1 MSAPAEQTQP
11 EQAQPEQTPAAQ
23 PKVAVLGAGSMGTTF
38 AMVLADAGCDVT
50 LWGRDADVLDAV
62 DRKHRNEKYLPGV
75 QLPAMHGT
83 IDPAVA
89 LRGASI
95 VVVSVPSQV
104 ARATL
109 ESMKDLVRELAT
121 PDAVFVSLMKGVEL
135 GTDKRMSQV
144 MAEVLDLPDER
155 VAIVSGPNLAPEIA
169 QRQPTATVVASRSE
183 ATAQL
188 VASACVTSY
197 FRPYTNTDVVG
208 VELCGAVKN
217 IIALA
222 AGMAQGRGFGW
233 NTIATLITRG
243 LVEITR
249 LGLALGA
256 DAATF
261 SGLAGMGDLIA
272 TCASPLSRNHRL
284 GKHFGEGLTV
294 AEAIK
299 ATGGTA
305 EGVKSS
311 ESVLELARAHGV
323 EMPITEGVVE
333 VLAGRLPLSD
343 LAATL
348 FSRPQKSEVA
358 G

>member
-1 MSAPAEQTQP
+1 
-11 EQAQPEQTPAAQ
+11 
-23 PKVAVLGAGSMGTTF
+23 MGTTF

-50 LWGRDADVLDAV
+50 LWGRDAVVLDAV
-62 DRKHRNEKYLPGV
+62 DRTHRNEKYLPGV

-83 IDPAVA
+83 TDPAVA
-89 LRGASI
+89 LKGASI

-109 ESMKDLVRELAT
+109 ESMKDLVE
-121 PDAVFVSLMKGVEL
+121 PDAVVVSLMKGVEL

-144 MAEVLDLPDER
+144 MAEVLGLPDER
-155 VAIVSGPNLAPEIA
+155 VAVVSGPNLAPEIA
-169 QRQPTATVVASRSE
+169 ERQPTATVVASRSE

-188 VASACVTSY
+188 VASACSTGY

-233 NTIATLITRG
+233 NTLATLITRG

-261 SGLAGMGDLIA
+261 SGLAGMGDLTA

-284 GKHFGEGLTV
+284 GKHFGEGLTLE
-294 AEAIK
+294 EAIA

-311 ESVLELARAHGV
+311 QSVLELARAHDV
-323 EMPITEGVVE
+323 EMPITAGVVD
-333 VLAGRLPLSD
+333 VLAGKLPLSD

-348 FSRPQKSEVA
+348 LARPQKSEVA

>member
-1 MSAPAEQTQP
+1 MSAPAPLSAPLT
-11 EQAQPEQTPAAQ
+11 AA
-23 PKVAVLGAGSMGTTF
+23 PTKVAVLGAGSMGTTF

-50 LWGRDADVLDAV
+50 LWGRDAAVLDAV
-62 DRKHRNEKYLPGV
+62 DRTHRNEKYLPGV

-83 IDPAVA
+83 TDPAVA
-89 LRGASI
+89 LQGASI

-109 ESMKDLVRELAT
+109 ASMKDLVE
-121 PDAVFVSLMKGVEL
+121 PDAVVVSLMKGVEL

-144 MAEVLDLPDER
+144 IAEVLDLPDER

-169 QRQPTATVVASRSE
+169 ERQPTATVVASRSE
-183 ATAQL
+183 ATAQR
-188 VASACVTSY
+188 VAAACWTGY

-261 SGLAGMGDLIA
+261 SGLAGMGDLTA

-284 GKHFGEGLTV
+284 GKHFGEGLTLE
-294 AEAIK
+294 EAIA

-311 ESVLELARAHGV
+311 QSVLELARAHDV
-323 EMPITEGVVE
+323 EMPITAGVVD
-333 VLAGRLPLSD
+333 VLAGKLPLSE

-348 FSRPQKSEVA
+348 LARPQKSEVA

>member
-1 MSAPAEQTQP
+1 MSAPAAP
-11 EQAQPEQTPAAQ
+11 AQPR
-23 PKVAVLGAGSMGTTF
+23 VAVLGAGSMGTTF

-50 LWGRDADVLDAV
+50 LWGRDPAVLDAV
-62 DRKHRNEKYLPGV
+62 DRTHRNEKYLPGV
-75 QLPAMHGT
+75 QLPAMRGT
-83 IDPAVA
+83 TDAAEA
-89 LRGASI
+89 LKGASI

-109 ESMKDLVRELAT
+109 EAMKDLVE
-121 PDAVFVSLMKGVEL
+121 PDAVVVSLMKGVEL

-169 QRQPTATVVASRSE
+169 ARQPTATVVASRSE
-183 ATAQL
+183 ATARL
-188 VASACVTSY
+188 VAAACSNGY

-233 NTIATLITRG
+233 NTLATVITRG

-249 LGLALGA
+249 LGLAVGA
-256 DAATF
+256 EPATF
-261 SGLAGMGDLIA
+261 SGLAGMGDLMA

-284 GKHFGEGLTV
+284 GKHLGEGLSL
-294 AEAIK
+294 AEAIE

-311 ESVLELARAHGV
+311 QSVLELARAYDV
-323 EMPITEGVVE
+323 EMPITAGVVA
-333 VLAGRLPLSD
+333 VLDGSLPVEE

-348 FSRPQKSEVA
+348 LNRPQKSEAA

>member
-1 MSAPAEQTQP
+1 MSAP
-11 EQAQPEQTPAAQ
+11 TPA
-23 PKVAVLGAGSMGTTF
+23 PTKVAVLGAGSMGTTF

-50 LWGRDADVLDAV
+50 LWGRDAAVVDAV
-62 DRKHRNEKYLPGV
+62 DRTHRNEKYLPGV

-83 IDPAVA
+83 TDAAVA
-89 LRGASI
+89 LEGASI

-109 ESMKDLVRELAT
+109 ESMKDLVE
-121 PDAVFVSLMKGVEL
+121 PDAVVVSLMKGVEL

-144 MAEVLDLPDER
+144 MAEVLDLPDDR
-155 VAIVSGPNLAPEIA
+155 VAVVSGPNLAPEIA
-169 QRQPTATVVASRSE
+169 ERQPTATVVASRSE

-188 VASACVTSY
+188 VASACSTGY

-233 NTIATLITRG
+233 NTLATLITRG

-261 SGLAGMGDLIA
+261 SGLAGMGDLTA

-284 GKHFGEGLTV
+284 GKHFGEGLTLE
-294 AEAIK
+294 EAIA

-311 ESVLELARAHGV
+311 QSVLELARAHDV
-323 EMPITEGVVE
+323 EMPITAGVVD
-333 VLAGRLPLSD
+333 VLAGKLPLSE

-348 FSRPQKSEVA
+348 LARPQKSEVA

>member
-1 MSAPAEQTQP
+1 MSAAMEQAAMEQAGRAAT
-11 EQAQPEQTPAAQ
+11 EQAQPR
-23 PKVAVLGAGSMGTTF
+23 VAVLGAGSMGTTF

-50 LWGRDADVLDAV
+50 LWGRDTAVLDAV
-62 DRKHRNEKYLPGV
+62 DRTHRNEKYLPGV

-83 IDPAVA
+83 TDPAVA
-89 LRGASI
+89 LKGASI
-95 VVVSVPSQV
+95 VVVSVPSLV
-104 ARATL
+104 ARARL
-109 ESMKDLVRELAT
+109 GSMKDLVE
-121 PDAVFVSLMKGVEL
+121 PDAVVVSLMKGVEL
-135 GTDKRMSQV
+135 QTDKRMSQV
-144 MAEVLDLPDER
+144 LAEVLDLPDER
-155 VAIVSGPNLAPEIA
+155 IAVVSGPNLAPEIA
-169 QRQPTATVVASRSE
+169 ERQPTATVVASRSE

-188 VASACVTSY
+188 VASACGNGY

-233 NTIATLITRG
+233 NTIATLVTRG

-261 SGLAGMGDLIA
+261 SGLAGMGDLMA

-284 GKHFGEGLTV
+284 GKHFGEGLSLE
-294 AEAIK
+294 EAIA

-311 ESVLELARAHGV
+311 QSVLELARAHDV
-323 EMPITEGVVE
+323 EMPITAGVVD
-333 VLAGRLPLSD
+333 VLAGKLSLPD

-348 FSRPQKSEVA
+348 FARPQKSELA

>member
-1 MSAPAEQTQP
+1 MSASPPVSLP
-11 EQAQPEQTPAAQ
+11 EPT
-23 PKVAVLGAGSMGTTF
+23 KVAVLGAGSMGTTF

-50 LWGRDADVLDAV
+50 LWGRDAAVLDAV
-62 DRKHRNEKYLPGV
+62 DQTHRNEKYLPGV

-83 IDPAVA
+83 TDPAVA
-89 LRGASI
+89 LKGASI

-109 ESMKDLVRELAT
+109 SSMKDLVE
-121 PDAVFVSLMKGVEL
+121 PDAVVVSLMKGVEL
-135 GTDKRMSQV
+135 GTDRRMSQV

-155 VAIVSGPNLAPEIA
+155 VAVVSGPNLAPEIA
-169 QRQPTATVVASRSE
+169 ERQPTATVVASRSE

-188 VASACVTSY
+188 VADACSTGY

-222 AGMAQGRGFGW
+222 AGMAQGQGFGW
-233 NTIATLITRG
+233 NTLATLITRG

-256 DAATF
+256 EPATF
-261 SGLAGMGDLIA
+261 SGLAGMGDLTA

-284 GKHFGEGLTV
+284 GKHIGEGLTL

-299 ATGGTA
+299 VTGGTA

-311 ESVLELARAHGV
+311 ESVLELARAHDV
-323 EMPITEGVVE
+323 EMPITAGVVE
-333 VLAGRLPLSD
+333 VLAGKLPLAD

-348 FSRPQKSEVA
+348 LARPKKSEVA

>member
-1 MSAPAEQTQP
+1 VSAATEQVQDQEP
-11 EQAQPEQTPAAQ
+11 QAQPR
-23 PKVAVLGAGSMGTTF
+23 VAVLGAGSMGTTF

-50 LWGRDADVLDAV
+50 LWGRDAAVLDAV
-62 DRKHRNEKYLPGV
+62 DRSHRNEKYLPGV

-83 IDPAVA
+83 TDAAVA
-89 LRGASI
+89 LKGASI

-109 ESMKDLVRELAT
+109 ESMKDLVE
-121 PDAVFVSLMKGVEL
+121 PDAVVVSLMKGVEL

-155 VAIVSGPNLAPEIA
+155 VAVVSGPNLAPEIA
-169 QRQPTATVVASRSE
+169 ERQPTATVVASRSE

-188 VASACVTSY
+188 VASACATGY

-233 NTIATLITRG
+233 NTLATLITRG

-261 SGLAGMGDLIA
+261 SGLAGMGDLTA

-284 GKHFGEGLTV
+284 GKHVGEGLTLE
-294 AEAIK
+294 EAIA

-311 ESVLELARAHGV
+311 QSVLELARAHDV
-323 EMPITEGVVE
+323 EMPITAGVVD
-333 VLAGRLPLSD
+333 VLAGKVALTE
-343 LAATL
+343 LAAAL
-348 FSRPQKSEVA
+348 LARPQKSEVA

>member
-1 MSAPAEQTQP
+1 
-11 EQAQPEQTPAAQ
+11 
-23 PKVAVLGAGSMGTTF
+23 MGTTF

-50 LWGRDADVLDAV
+50 LWGRDAVVLDAV
-62 DRKHRNEKYLPGV
+62 DRTHRNEKYLPGV

-83 IDPAVA
+83 TDPAVA
-89 LRGASI
+89 LKGASI

-109 ESMKDLVRELAT
+109 ESMKDLVE
-121 PDAVFVSLMKGVEL
+121 PDAVVVSLMKGVEL

-144 MAEVLDLPDER
+144 MAEVLGLPDER
-155 VAIVSGPNLAPEIA
+155 VAVVSGPNLAPEIA
-169 QRQPTATVVASRSE
+169 ERQPTATVVASRSE

-188 VASACVTSY
+188 VASACSTGY

-233 NTIATLITRG
+233 NTLATLITRG

-261 SGLAGMGDLIA
+261 SGLAGMGDLTA

-284 GKHFGEGLTV
+284 GKHFGEGLTLE
-294 AEAIK
+294 EAIA

-311 ESVLELARAHGV
+311 QSVLELARAHDV
-323 EMPITEGVVE
+323 EMPITAGVVD
-333 VLAGRLPLSD
+333 VLAGKLPLSE

-348 FSRPQKSEVA
+348 LARPQKSEVA